1 MKKTF
6 ITLALLAVLSA
17 FFISCESTGGHKK
30 ACCQKESSCC
40 EEMDD
45 CCEAKEAIDCC
56 EENKDCCEDAQQK
69 ADELGAGC
77 CG

>member
-1 MKKTF
+1 MRKIMKKTF

-45 CCEAKEAIDCC
+45 
-56 EENKDCCEDAQQK
+56 ENKDCCEDAQQK

>member
-45 CCEAKEAIDCC
+45 CCE
-56 EENKDCCEDAQQK
+56 DAQQK